1 VTVPDMV
8 AAKHWLKVM
17 RAEQYQ
23 DIDKAKYQIFQP
35 TLEINPSHELIKNL
49 RNVRSVNT
57 DLAAL
62 VVHQLY
68 DNAMMSAGLL
78 HDPRN
83 MVGRLNSLLAKV
95 LDSSK

>member
-1 VTVPDMV
+1 MAPFYTLAWQASDVTDFFV
-8 AAKHWLKVM
+8 
-17 RAEQYQ
+17 
-23 DIDKAKYQIFQP
+23 FS
-35 TLEINPSHELIKNL
+35 NSHELIKNL

-95 LDSSK
+95 LDSSN